1 MSFRWRKSLFVLS
14 AAAFFAFYLW
24 GLRGLPGL
32 GHYPG
37 PYGDI
42 INAVV
47 VSERHVTDAV
57 TAVNFDYR
65 GFDTLGEEFILFA
78 SVMGAMVLLR
88 KSEDEEIDPPL
99 DFAPDRV
106 APPMSDAVH
115 LLGFLLAGPLLV
127 FGLYTVTHGQLTP
140 GGGFQGG
147 VILASVPLM
156 IYLSADYECFCR
168 ITSHTLAEV
177 AEAAAAGGFALLG
190 LIALL
195 FGLPY
200 LQNFLPLGETGN
212 VASGGSIALISFLTG
227 VEVAAGF
234 VLLMMVFFSEA
245 FVLRA
250 IGEDKPEK
258 KQKTRP

>member
-1 MSFRWRKSLFVLS
+1 M
-14 AAAFFAFYLW
+14 
-24 GLRGLPGL
+24 
-32 GHYPG
+32 
-37 PYGDI
+37 
-42 INAVV
+42 
-47 VSERHVTDAV
+47 
-57 TAVNFDYR
+57 
-65 GFDTLGEEFILFA
+65 
-78 SVMGAMVLLR
+78 
-88 KSEDEEIDPPL
+88 
-99 DFAPDRV
+99 
-106 APPMSDAVH
+106 
-115 LLGFLLAGPLLV
+115 
-127 FGLYTVTHGQLTP
+127 
-140 GGGFQGG
+140 
-147 VILASVPLM
+147 ILASVPLM

-227 VEVAAGF
+227 MEVAAGF

-250 IGEDKPEK
+250 IGEDKSEK
-258 KQKTRP
+258 KQKTRS

>member
-1 MSFRWRKSLFVLS
+1 
-14 AAAFFAFYLW
+14 
-24 GLRGLPGL
+24 
-32 GHYPG
+32 
-37 PYGDI
+37 
-42 INAVV
+42 
-47 VSERHVTDAV
+47 
-57 TAVNFDYR
+57 
-65 GFDTLGEEFILFA
+65 
-78 SVMGAMVLLR
+78 
-88 KSEDEEIDPPL
+88 
-99 DFAPDRV
+99 
-106 APPMSDAVH
+106 
-115 LLGFLLAGPLLV
+115 
-127 FGLYTVTHGQLTP
+127 
-140 GGGFQGG
+140 
-147 VILASVPLM
+147 M

-227 VEVAAGF
+227 MEVAAGF
-234 VLLMMVFFSEA
+234 LLLMMVFFSEA
-245 FVLRA
+245 FILRA